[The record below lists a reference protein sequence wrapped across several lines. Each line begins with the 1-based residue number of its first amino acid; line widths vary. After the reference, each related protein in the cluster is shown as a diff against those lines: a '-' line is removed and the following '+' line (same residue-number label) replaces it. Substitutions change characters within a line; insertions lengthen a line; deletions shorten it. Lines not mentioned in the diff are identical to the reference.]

1 MSREIQWLWPTPIMH
16 YNLRESG
23 RVDAG
28 LHDALQAFSERN
40 QGRLLNDEK
49 RSATLETLYT
59 RYDTG
64 IFKRTRNPQLK
75 AIRQLILEECDDY
88 AAQVYGDQV
97 RQARRD
103 HTMWFVV
110 QRSGINGLAKGA
122 FELYR
127 GYKLPE
133 GIYRDSRGVYGY
145 MLRPGSR
152 YDKAEFDFSNDVF
165 VSRVRETRL
174 GYLSETRELESVVAR
189 LRSEGASSE
198 YKENRVVWQRNS
210 QKLESRSSMTESEV
224 RSLEV
229 ENMVRYHDPVGST
242 PQELFRKSR
251 SWEDVISSSMRK
263 DPALNK
269 ILGIDGVLRGW

>member
-1 MSREIQWLWPTPIMH
+1 MH

-110 QRSGINGLAKGA
+110 QRSGQAKDAVHAHYHEGSDLAFVYYLTMPKDGSGQ
-122 FELYR
+122 LVLMDPR
-127 GYKLPE
+127 GTVGRGGFVVPRHALVNIIQPCE
-133 GIYRDSRGVYGY
+133 GDLILFPRYLMHYTTPNTDNVTRRVIAGSVKYE
-145 MLRPGSR
+145 RP
-152 YDKAEFDFSNDVF
+152 
-165 VSRVRETRL
+165 
-174 GYLSETRELESVVAR
+174 
-189 LRSEGASSE
+189 
-198 YKENRVVWQRNS
+198 Q
-210 QKLESRSSMTESEV
+210 
-224 RSLEV
+224 
-229 ENMVRYHDPVGST
+229 
-242 PQELFRKSR
+242 
-251 SWEDVISSSMRK
+251 
-263 DPALNK
+263 
-269 ILGIDGVLRGW
+269 

>member
-1 MSREIQWLWPTPIMH
+1 MH

-40 QGRLLNDEK
+40 QGRLLNDER

-110 QRSGINGLAKGA
+110 QRSGQAKDAVHAHYHEGSDLAFVYYLTMPKDGSGQ
-122 FELYR
+122 LVLMDPR
-127 GYKLPE
+127 GTVGRGGFVVPRHALVNIIQPCE
-133 GIYRDSRGVYGY
+133 GDLILFPRYLMHYTTPNTDNVTRRVIAGSVKYE
-145 MLRPGSR
+145 RP
-152 YDKAEFDFSNDVF
+152 
-165 VSRVRETRL
+165 
-174 GYLSETRELESVVAR
+174 
-189 LRSEGASSE
+189 
-198 YKENRVVWQRNS
+198 Q
-210 QKLESRSSMTESEV
+210 
-224 RSLEV
+224 
-229 ENMVRYHDPVGST
+229 
-242 PQELFRKSR
+242 
-251 SWEDVISSSMRK
+251 
-263 DPALNK
+263 
-269 ILGIDGVLRGW
+269 